1 MCKEKVEGSV
11 QRRKEGERE
20 VVKSVIYLNVSLT
33 VVLNVLSNFYR
44 SFSVNEI

>member
-1 MCKEKVEGSV
+1 MCKEKVEGSGI
-11 QRRKEGERE
+11 QERGRERE